1 MLMVPFQRTRALLI
15 SLSLRLFF
23 MLKGENIKLLLNSL
37 PLLGKTLLQLASSR
51 FLRLGSASVI
61 VLHLNNKTNQNTLV
75 TFLLNSM

>member
-1 MLMVPFQRTRALLI
+1 
-15 SLSLRLFF
+15 